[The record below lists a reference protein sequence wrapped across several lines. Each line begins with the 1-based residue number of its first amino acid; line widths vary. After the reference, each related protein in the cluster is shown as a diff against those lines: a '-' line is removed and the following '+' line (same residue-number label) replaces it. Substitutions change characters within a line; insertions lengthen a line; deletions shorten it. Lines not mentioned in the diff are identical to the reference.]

1 MRKIYVVLTL
11 AAMTVAGALMAPGA
25 QAQTLPDVKSVVPFT
40 QGANYM
46 SLPGYLRYQTLLQQ
60 GRWLSREE
68 AERAV
73 ADQGAPIGAPAT
85 NG

>member
-11 AAMTVAGALMAPGA
+11 AAMTVAGAVMAPGA
-25 QAQTLPDVKSVVPFT
+25 QALTDVKNVVPFT
-40 QGANYM
+40 QAANYM
-46 SLPGYLRYQTLLQQ
+46 SLPGFLRYQTLLQE
-60 GRWLSREE
+60 GRWIPREE

-73 ADQGAPIGAPAT
+73 ADQGAPTGAPAT

>member
-11 AAMTVAGALMAPGA
+11 AGMAIAGAVMAPGA
-25 QAQTLPDVKSVVPFT
+25 QAQTLPDVRSAVPFT

-46 SLPGYLRYQTLLQQ
+46 SLPGFLRYQTLLQQ
-60 GRWLSREE
+60 SRWISREE

-73 ADQGAPIGAPAT
+73 ADQGAPVGAP
-85 NG
+85 NR